1 MLSFQTPTLNV
12 GPTYVGTVER
22 ISLLLQYHCLRL
34 ACFHGWDFC
43 SKSSHFLFVTKI
55 KSFWGRAWMFCRV
68 SCQAEDC
75 YNRQPGSRLAL
86 ETLTFN
92 VGTASVFL
100 HSNRLT
106 WPLPEFLGNHNA
118 YFTVYLLAYWSWRSN
133 DTVLTKKNVA
143 IQFSFYQASPTAKP
157 HSIYRWWSLREVFRG
172 RDGKLSSK
180 LVLAFPELR
189 AVIGK

>member
-1 MLSFQTPTLNV
+1 MLSFQMQTLNV

-34 ACFHGWDFC
+34 ACFHGWEFC

-55 KSFWGRAWMFCRV
+55 KSFWGRAWMFCGV

-86 ETLTFN
+86 ETITFN

-106 WPLPEFLGNHNA
+106 WLLPEFLE
-118 YFTVYLLAYWSWRSN
+118 YFGQTMR
-133 DTVLTKKNVA
+133 KKGKA
-143 IQFSFYQASPTAKP
+143 FSFGF
-157 HSIYRWWSLREVFRG
+157 HSRVQVLPEALHCRWFHSGF
-172 RDGKLSSK
+172 
-180 LVLAFPELR
+180 VLWTICRWLCSEFP
-189 AVIGK
+189 AVIS